1 MGQTVMTPGPLLL
14 FDLLLP
20 AVLLWLAWRSL
31 TSSDLFRAVILFI
44 AFSLLLALAW
54 VRLEAPD
61 VALAE
66 AAIGAGVTGT
76 LLLVALG
83 RLESAAG
90 SRLSRSS
97 RWRPTA
103 LVLAGTALLSAA
115 AALLWSLQLLPTMTG
130 GLGPLVD
137 LHLAESGVDHP
148 VTAVLLNFR
157 GYDTLLEVAVLLLA
171 VIAIWCLDEAV
182 PFLRRPLVSPLLT
195 GFNRMMLPILLLS
208 AGYLLW
214 LGSHAPGGAF
224 QAASLL
230 AAGMLLALFGGASLP
245 ANWSG
250 LPLRLLLVLGFL
262 AFLAA
267 AIIGP
272 LTGRALLH
280 YPPAWEKPL
289 ILLVEWLL
297 TLSIALILTA
307 AVIGGGPTGSVPYPP
322 TSSPPAKG
330 RQQ

>member
-1 MGQTVMTPGPLLL
+1 MIPDSLLL

-20 AVLLWLAWRSL
+20 AVLLWLAWRSV
-31 TSSDLFRAVILFI
+31 TSRDLFRAVILFI

-76 LLLVALG
+76 LLLIALE

-90 SRLSRSS
+90 RRSRRPA
-97 RWRPTA
+97 RWQPAT
-103 LVLAGTALLSAA
+103 LVLTGITLLAA
-115 AALLWSLQLLPTMTG
+115 AAGLLWALQLLPTEPG
-130 GLGPLVD
+130 GLGPLVAM
-137 LHLAESGVDHP
+137 HLADSGVDHP

-171 VIAIWCLDEAV
+171 VIGIWCLDEAP
-182 PFLRRPLVSPLLT
+182 PFLQRPLVSVVLA
-195 GFNRMMLPILLLS
+195 GFNRILLPILLLS

-230 AAGMLLALFGGASLP
+230 AAGMLLALFSGASLP
-245 ANWSG
+245 ASWSG
-250 LPLRLLLVLGFL
+250 PVLRLLLVLGFL
-262 AFLAA
+262 AFLATA
-267 AIIGP
+267 TLGP

-280 YPPAWEKPL
+280 YPPAWEEPL
-289 ILLVEWLL
+289 ILLVECLL
-297 TLSIALILTA
+297 TLSIALTLTA
-307 AVIGGGPTGSVPYPP
+307 AVIGGRPTGSRPYPP
-322 TSSPPAKG
+322 PISPAPEG
-330 RQQ
+330 RER

>member
-1 MGQTVMTPGPLLL
+1 MSPDPLLL

-20 AVLLWLAWRSL
+20 AVLLWLAWRSV
-31 TSSDLFRAVILFI
+31 TSRDLFRAVILFI

-76 LLLVALG
+76 LLLVALE
-83 RLESAAG
+83 RLDSAAG
-90 SRLSRSS
+90 GRSR
-97 RWRPTA
+97 RPARRQPAA
-103 LVLAGTALLSAA
+103 LVLAGTALLAA
-115 AALLWSLQLLPTMTG
+115 ATGLLWSLQLLPAEPG
-130 GLGPLVD
+130 GLGPLVAE
-137 LHLAESGVDHP
+137 HLADSGVDHP
-148 VTAVLLNFR
+148 VTGVLLNFR

-171 VIAIWCLDEAV
+171 VIAIWCLDEAP
-182 PFLRRPLVSPLLT
+182 PFLRRPLASPVLA
-195 GFNRMMLPILLLS
+195 GFNRILLPILLLS

-230 AAGMLLALFGGASLP
+230 AAGMLLALFSGASLP
-245 ANWSG
+245 ARWSG
-250 LPLRLLLVLGFL
+250 PVLRLLLVLGFL
-262 AFLAA
+262 FFLATA
-267 AIIGP
+267 TLGP

-289 ILLVEWLL
+289 ILLVECFL

-307 AVIGGGPTGSVPYPP
+307 AVIGGRPAGSRPYPP
-322 TSSPPAKG
+322 PAYPTPEG
-330 RQQ
+330 RTR

>member
-1 MGQTVMTPGPLLL
+1 MTPGLLLL

-54 VRLEAPD
+54 VRMEAPD

-66 AAIGAGVTGT
+66 AAIGAGVTGA
-76 LLLVALG
+76 LLLVALA
-83 RLESAAG
+83 RIESAAG
-90 SRLSRSS
+90 RRLSPSA
-97 RWRPTA
+97 RWRSAA
-103 LVLAGTALLSAA
+103 LVLTGTALLAA
-115 AALLWSLQLLPTMTG
+115 AAGLLWSLRLLPTMPG

-137 LHLAESGVDHP
+137 RHLAESGVDHP

-157 GYDTLLEVAVLLLA
+157 GYDTLLEVGVLLLA
-171 VIAIWCLDEAV
+171 AIAIWCLDEAV
-182 PFLRRPLVSPLLT
+182 PFLQQPLESQLLT

-208 AGYLLW
+208 SGYLLW

-230 AAGMLLALFGGASLP
+230 AAGMLLALFSGASLP
-245 ANWSG
+245 AQWSG
-250 LPLRLLLVLGFL
+250 LPLRLLLVLGFF

-307 AVIGGGPTGSVPYPP
+307 AVIGGRPTGSRLYPP
-322 TSSPPAKG
+322 PSSPSAEG
-330 RQQ
+330 RRQ